1 MLAHELRNPLSG
13 VRNASRLLQDTH
25 DDTLVTQARDIIDR
39 QTAHMVRMIDD
50 LLDVS
55 RITQGKIHLRF
66 EAVDLVSIIKECIDT
81 SAEERSKH
89 DQTLTLSLPQVPVW
103 VEGDP
108 MRLDQVVAN
117 LLGNASKF
125 TRKGGKIWLTLGVEE
140 AKKDRPDSA
149 VIRIRDNGAGIE
161 TSLLPRIF
169 DLFVQSDQTEEENTR
184 TRTRT
189 RTGIGIGLGL
199 TLAKRLTELHDGT
212 IEAFS
217 AGPGMGSEFTVR
229 LPLMVPPSAQPELI
243 RTAKK
248 PRRKARDEAPT
259 EAATSGEP
267 TRILVVDD
275 NADSADSMRMLL
287 EQAGHE
293 VVVVRDGDGVTEHA
307 LRFQPRAIL
316 LDIGLPDTDGYTV
329 ARELRKERALDEVLI
344 IAVTGYGG
352 DDHKKRSHDAGI
364 DEHMTKPVD
373 LDRLLERIAQ
383 GRRNDR
389 A

>member
-1 MLAHELRNPLSG
+1 
-13 VRNASRLLQDTH
+13 
-25 DDTLVTQARDIIDR
+25 
-39 QTAHMVRMIDD
+39 
-50 LLDVS
+50 
-55 RITQGKIHLRF
+55 
-66 EAVDLVSIIKECIDT
+66 
-81 SAEERSKH
+81 
-89 DQTLTLSLPQVPVW
+89 
-103 VEGDP
+103 

-184 TRTRT
+184 TRTRS
-189 RTGIGIGLGL
+189 GIGIGLGL

-248 PRRKARDEAPT
+248 PRRKARDEAPM

>member
-1 MLAHELRNPLSG
+1 
-13 VRNASRLLQDTH
+13 
-25 DDTLVTQARDIIDR
+25 
-39 QTAHMVRMIDD
+39 
-50 LLDVS
+50 
-55 RITQGKIHLRF
+55 
-66 EAVDLVSIIKECIDT
+66 
-81 SAEERSKH
+81 
-89 DQTLTLSLPQVPVW
+89 
-103 VEGDP
+103 
-108 MRLDQVVAN
+108 
-117 LLGNASKF
+117 
-125 TRKGGKIWLTLGVEE
+125 
-140 AKKDRPDSA
+140 

-189 RTGIGIGLGL
+189 RSGIGIGLGL

-229 LPLMVPPSAQPELI
+229 LPLVPPPNADHV
-243 RTAKK
+243 RTSKR
-248 PRRKARDEAPT
+248 PRRKASQRDEAPV
-259 EAATSGEP
+259 EAATSERP
-267 TRILVVDD
+267 ARILVVDD

-293 VVVVRDGDGVTEHA
+293 VAVVRDGDGVTEHA

-329 ARELRKERALDEVLI
+329 ARELRKEHALDDVLI

-364 DEHMTKPVD
+364 DEHLTKPVD
-373 LDRLLERIAQ
+373 LDLLLERIAQ
-383 GRRNDR
+383 GRRNAR